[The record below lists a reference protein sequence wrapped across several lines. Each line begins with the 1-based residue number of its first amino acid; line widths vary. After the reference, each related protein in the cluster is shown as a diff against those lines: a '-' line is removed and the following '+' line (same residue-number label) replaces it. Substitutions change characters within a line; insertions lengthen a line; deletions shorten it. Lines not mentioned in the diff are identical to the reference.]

1 MNNIKLL
8 TMVTILA
15 FISIACMVQTR
26 PNIVMIMADD
36 LGQRDLPVYG
46 NRFNE
51 APHIDKLATQG
62 LVFTQACPDS
72 TSSCNET
79 MRKRIPPQ
87 TGAAG
92 EHDVTTYT
100 AAFSC
105 LTGRD
110 ISLKQRVTKM
120 TPQTLIF

>member
-51 APHIDKLATQG
+51 APHIDKLASQG

-72 TSSCNET
+72 TVSFRQGC
-79 MRKRIPPQ
+79 MK
-87 TGAAG
+87 
-92 EHDVTTYT
+92 
-100 AAFSC
+100 
-105 LTGRD
+105 
-110 ISLKQRVTKM
+110 
-120 TPQTLIF
+120 